1 MNNLIPVFPL
11 TDQEDTLL
19 CNARDLHKAL
29 GVGRD
34 FSTWVKDRIQ
44 AYGFE
49 LGPDY
54 VTTKDVRFTELGS
67 EQPGHG
73 GQNRVDYHL
82 TLDMAKELAMLENN
96 DLGRQVRRYFIQR
109 EKQAV
114 ELLRQAVIEERDRPL
129 LGART
134 PKMQIRAGDLVKITN
149 LASEAASKLARAAT
163 VGEYEQQL
171 QALTSYNRAVGLP
184 LPKVEHFPRPADAA
198 AVYRRQFW
206 ELVEDLGLQLL
217 DHSPDAGEVAISL
230 PTLYAVA
237 SDEGLLWPGLEKPS
251 VQEAIEEAMRAD
263 PRYIRFGRVK
273 SKLRA
278 PHAPLLRCLIFQ
290 AA

>member
-11 TDQEDTLL
+11 TEQEDTLL

-34 FSTWVKDRIQ
+34 FSTWIKDRIQ

-54 VTTKDVRFTELGS
+54 VTGTGLSSPDSGSSKARPQELL
-67 EQPGHG
+67 E
-73 GQNRVDYHL
+73 YYL

-96 DLGRQVRRYFIQR
+96 DIGRQVRRYFIQR

-149 LASEAASKLARAAT
+149 LASEAASKLARATT

-184 LPKVEHFPRPADAA
+184 LPKVEHFPRPAEAA

-237 SDEGLLWPGLEKPS
+237 SDEGLLWPGLEKPA